1 MNGGAFEAVHKL
13 KQLLLTTATN
23 TSQCKSL
30 LRHYAITKSLTNTK
44 QLHANIISSGLL
56 TSKDSIYITS
66 LLTSTYA
73 MCGHISYARQLFDEL
88 PHKTLK
94 SFSSMIRM
102 YTQCGLPF
110 DALQL
115 FVEMLGSGYVTPDK
129 LTYPFVIKACG
140 DLSWIRLGVVIHG
153 LVVVNGFVCDVFVGN
168 SLLAMYMNCGKKES
182 ARLFFNNMGERTVV
196 SWNTMI
202 SGYVQNG
209 NAKDALMVF
218 KEMVDGGVEVD
229 LVTLIS
235 VLPACGYLKDYE
247 AAKLV
252 HSLAEEKG
260 LGSKLHVR
268 NALVDVYVKCGRVDK
283 ARMIF
288 DDTKV
293 KDVVTW
299 TTMINGVILNGDFGT
314 ALDLFPM
321 MLLEGVKP
329 NAFTLACLLSACVG
343 SQHLK
348 CGKGF
353 HGWAMRHKLESDVNV
368 ETALIDMYAKC
379 NCVHLSFRVF
389 EKTSKK
395 RQVPWNAILSG
406 CVHNGLE
413 REAVLLFTEMLSK
426 AIGPNEATLKSLLP
440 AYSTLA
446 NHQQAKNLHSYLIKS
461 GFLTRVEV
469 ATGLVNIYSK
479 CGNLDEAYL
488 IFDGIPSSDK
498 DIILWSVVI
507 AGYGMHGHGKTA
519 LTLFNQMVQSG
530 VAPNEVTFTS
540 ALHACSHAGLVDEG
554 LSLFEF
560 MLSIQKSIP
569 KADHYTCMVDLLG
582 RAGRLEEAYEL
593 IRTMPFQP
601 NHAVWGALLGACVI
615 HENVELGERAAN
627 WLFKLEPG
635 NTGNYVL
642 LGKIYS
648 AVGRW
653 KDAENIRY
661 KMNQIGLIKSPS
673 NSLVEV
679 RNM

>member
-1 MNGGAFEAVHKL
+1 MNGKAFEAVHKL
-13 KQLLLTTATN
+13 KLLLLTTATN
-23 TSQCKSL
+23 TAQCRSL
-30 LRHYAITKSLTNTK
+30 LLHFAAVKSLTNTK
-44 QLHANIISSGLL
+44 QLHSKIIASGLL
-56 TSKDSIYITS
+56 TSKDSFYISS

-73 MCGHISYARQLFDEL
+73 SCGHVSYARHLFDKL
-88 PHKTLK
+88 PYPTSRL
-94 SFSSMIRM
+94 FSAMIRM
-102 YTQCGLPF
+102 YAKCGLAY

-115 FVEMLGSGYVTPDK
+115 FVEMLVSGYVLPDK

-140 DLSWIRLGVVIHG
+140 DSSWIRLGVVLHG
-153 LVVVNGFVCDVFVGN
+153 LAVVNGFDCDVFVGN
-168 SLLAMYMNCGKKES
+168 SLLAMYMNCGKKER
-182 ARLFFNNMGERTVV
+182 ARRLFDKMGERRVV

-209 NAKDALMVF
+209 SAKEALLVF
-218 KEMVDGGVEVD
+218 KEMVNGGVEVD
-229 LVTLIS
+229 LVTIIS

-252 HSLAEEKG
+252 HLLADEKA
-260 LGSKLHVR
+260 LGDKLHVR
-268 NALVDVYVKCGRVDK
+268 NALVDVYVKCGRVDE
-283 ARMIF
+283 ARKFF
-288 DDTKV
+288 DDMNV
-293 KDVVTW
+293 RDVVTW
-299 TTMINGVILNGDFGT
+299 TTMINGVILNGDFES
-314 ALDLFPM
+314 ALSLFPM

-353 HGWAMRHKLESDVNV
+353 HGWATRHKLESDVNV

-389 EKTSKK
+389 GKTSKK
-395 RQVPWNAILSG
+395 RQVPWNAIISG
-406 CVHNGLE
+406 CVRNGLE
-413 REAVLLFTEMLSK
+413 REAVVLFNEMLSK
-426 AIGPNEATLKSLLP
+426 GIGPNEATLKCVLP

-446 NHQQAKNLHSYLIKS
+446 NLQQAKNIHSYLIKS
-461 GFLTRVEV
+461 RFLTRVEV
-469 ATGLVNIYSK
+469 ATGLIDIYSK
-479 CGNLDEAYL
+479 CGNLDDAYM
-488 IFDGIPSSDK
+488 IFDGIPLSDK
-498 DIILWSVVI
+498 DIFLWSVVI
-507 AGYGMHGHGKTA
+507 AGYGAHGHGKTA

-554 LSLFEF
+554 LCLFQF
-560 MLSIQKSIP
+560 MLQIQHSIP
-569 KADHYTCMVDLLG
+569 KADHYTCIVDLLG
-582 RAGRLEEAYEL
+582 RAGRLEEAHEL
-593 IRTMPFQP
+593 IRTMPFQAE
-601 NHAVWGALLGACVI
+601 HAVWGALLGACVI
-615 HENVELGERAAN
+615 HENVELGEIAAN
-627 WLFKLEPG
+627 RLFKLEPG

-648 AVGRW
+648 AAGRW

-661 KMNQIGLIKSPS
+661 NMNDIGLIKSPS

>member
-1 MNGGAFEAVHKL
+1 MNGKASKAVHKL

-23 TSQCKSL
+23 TTECTSL
-30 LRHYAITKSLTNTK
+30 LRHYALTKSLTNTK
-44 QLHANIISSGLL
+44 QLHARIISSGLL
-56 TSKDSIYITS
+56 LTSKHSLYLSS

-73 MCGHISYARQLFDEL
+73 ICGHVSYARHLFDEL
-88 PHKTLK
+88 PKRTSRL
-94 SFSSMIRM
+94 FSIMIKL
-102 YTQCGLPF
+102 YTQLGLAF
-110 DALQL
+110 DAISL
-115 FVEMLGSGYVTPDK
+115 FVAMLGEVRIDK

-140 DLSWIRLGVVIHG
+140 DSSRVRAGGVVHG
-153 LVVVNGFVCDVFVGN
+153 LVVVNGFVGDVFVGN
-168 SLLAMYMNCGKKES
+168 SLLAMYMNCGKKER
-182 ARLFFNNMGERTVV
+182 ARLFFDSMGERSVV

-209 NAKDALMVF
+209 CARDALMVF
-218 KEMVDGGVEVD
+218 REMVDGGVEVD

-252 HSLAEEKG
+252 HLVAEERG
-260 LGSKLHVR
+260 FGSKLHVR
-268 NALVDVYVKCGRVDK
+268 NALVNVYVKCGRVDE
-283 ARMIF
+283 ARVIF
-288 DDTKV
+288 DDMNV
-293 KDVVTW
+293 RDVVTW
-299 TTMINGVILNGDFGT
+299 TTMINGFILNGDFES

-321 MLLEGVKP
+321 MLLDGVKP

-353 HGWAMRHKLESDVNV
+353 HGWAMRHNLESDVNV
-368 ETALIDMYAKC
+368 QTALIDMYAKC
-379 NCVHLSFRVF
+379 NSVHVSFRVF
-389 EKTSKK
+389 GNTSKK
-395 RQVPWNAILSG
+395 RVVPWNAVLSG
-406 CVHNGLE
+406 CIRNGLE
-413 REAVLLFTEMLSK
+413 REAVVLFSEMLSEG
-426 AIGPNEATLKSLLP
+426 IEPNEATLKSLLP

-446 NHQQAKNLHSYLIKS
+446 NLQQAKNLHSYLKKS
-461 GFLTRVEV
+461 GFLTRLEV
-469 ATGLVNIYSK
+469 ATALVDLYSK
-479 CGNLDEAYL
+479 CGNLEDAYM
-488 IFDGIPSSDK
+488 IFNGIPSSDK

-507 AGYGMHGHGKTA
+507 AGYGMHGHGEIA

-554 LSLFEF
+554 LSLFKF
-560 MLSIQKSIP
+560 MLKFQKSIP
-569 KADHYTCMVDLLG
+569 KADHYTCIVDLLG
-582 RAGRLEEAYEL
+582 RAGRLEEAHEL

-615 HENVELGERAAN
+615 HENVELGEIAAD

-648 AVGRW
+648 AAGRW

-661 KMNQIGLIKSPS
+661 KMNGIGLIKLPS

>member
-1 MNGGAFEAVHKL
+1 MNGGASKAVHKL

-23 TSQCKSL
+23 AAECRSL
-30 LRHYAITKSLTNTK
+30 LRHYARTKSLTNTK
-44 QLHANIISSGLL
+44 QLHARIISSGLL
-56 TSKDSIYITS
+56 TSKDSSYISS

-73 MCGHISYARQLFDEL
+73 ICGHVSYARQLFDEL
-88 PHKTLK
+88 PQPRLFGT
-94 SFSSMIRM
+94 MIKM
-102 YTQCGLPF
+102 FTQFGLAF
-110 DALQL
+110 DAIKL
-115 FVEMLGSGYVTPDK
+115 FVEMLGSGDVRIDK

-140 DLSWIRLGVVIHG
+140 DSSRVRAGVVVHG
-153 LVVVNGFVCDVFVGN
+153 LVVVNGFVDDGFVGN
-168 SLLAMYMNCGKKES
+168 SLLAMYMNCGKKER
-182 ARLFFNNMGERTVV
+182 ARRFFDSMGERSVV

-209 NAKDALMVF
+209 SPRDALMIF
-218 KEMVDGGVEVD
+218 REMVDGGVEVD

-252 HSLAEEKG
+252 HLLADEKG
-260 LGSKLHVR
+260 LGSKLRVR
-268 NALVDVYVKCGRVDK
+268 NALVDVYVKCGRVDE
-283 ARMIF
+283 ARIVF
-288 DDTKV
+288 DDMNV
-293 KDVVTW
+293 RDVVTW
-299 TTMINGVILNGDFGT
+299 TTMINGFILNGDFGS
-314 ALDLFPM
+314 ALNLFPT
-321 MLLEGVKP
+321 MLLEGVNP

-368 ETALIDMYAKC
+368 ETAIIDMYAKC

-389 EKTSKK
+389 RKTSKK
-395 RQVPWNAILSG
+395 RLVPWNAILSG
-406 CVHNGLE
+406 CVRNGLE
-413 REAVLLFTEMLSK
+413 REAVLLFNEMLSEG
-426 AIGPNEATLKSLLP
+426 IGPNEATMKSLLP

-446 NHQQAKNLHSYLIKS
+446 NLQQGKNLHSYLVKS

-469 ATGLVNIYSK
+469 ATTLVDLYSK
-479 CGNLDEAYL
+479 CGNLDDAYV

-507 AGYGMHGHGKTA
+507 AGYGMHGHGETA
-519 LTLFNQMVQSG
+519 LILFNQMVQSG

-554 LSLFEF
+554 LSLFKF
-560 MLSIQKSIP
+560 MLKIRESIP
-569 KADHYTCMVDLLG
+569 KADHYTCIVDLLG
-582 RAGRLEEAYEL
+582 RAGRLEEAHEL

-615 HENVELGERAAN
+615 HENVELGEIAAD

-642 LGKIYS
+642 LGKIYC
-648 AVGRW
+648 AAGRW

-661 KMNQIGLIKSPS
+661 KMNDIGLIKSPS